1 MKEVVR
7 IAKIVPIGMDLWA
20 SLRSPDLLEPAIMP
34 EIKHKRITLFE
45 YLTFNWMSSIKYL
58 QHCFPV

>member
-7 IAKIVPIGMDLWA
+7 IAKMVPIGMDFWA

-34 EIKHKRITLFE
+34 EIKHKHTTLLK
-45 YLTFNWMSSIKYL
+45 YLTFNWMTSIKYL
-58 QHCFPV
+58 